1 VNIIEK
7 VMAENGKLKEIFA
20 IAKESNES
28 GSRKIIED
36 SEFSIEKQRKY
47 KTRCPVLTIND
58 PKVNEILNGKDN
70 K

>member
-7 VMAENGKLKEIFA
+7 AMAENGKLKKIFA
-20 IAKESNES
+20 IVKESNES
-28 GSRKIIED
+28 GSHKTIED
-36 SEFSIEKQRKY
+36 LEFSREEQRKY
-47 KTRCPVLTIND
+47 IVNCLGLAIDD